1 MATSTI
7 GKIIQNFI
15 PYQGTPGTPSENRSI
30 PGVPTLVD
38 PMIAR
43 YLALK
48 GEEAG
53 IGRVLPVAM
62 YGAET
67 TFGNEGEG
75 RTNPLH
81 FKYTKSG
88 PKLSNRED
96 AIASPHMGRLK
107 ETISELS
114 SQGMPKSVADRTY
127 DYLFQNGVRPFA
139 AADRSIE
146 EKISYAKDVLQ
157 RHNKPET
164 PENLAWIYQG
174 TGTPNKNEIPGGF
187 AYGAPVVKTKSGTG
201 HSAVVGQI
209 IKDLVSSSS
218 ELGNYIRGVE

>member
-30 PGVPTLVD
+30 PGVSTLVD

-48 GEEAG
+48 GERAG
-53 IGRVLPVAM
+53 IGRSLPVAM

-67 TFGNEGEG
+67 TFGTKGQG
-75 RTNPLH
+75 RNNPLH
-81 FKYTKSG
+81 Y
-88 PKLSNRED
+88 LYHVD
-96 AIASPHMGRLK
+96 ADKTPGKDNVHANQLK
-107 ETISELS
+107 ETLNELS
-114 SQGMPKSVADRTY
+114 AQGMPTGERNLTEG
-127 DYLFQNGVRPFA
+127 YLHDNAVRPFTA
-139 AADRSIE
+139 IDKSID

-174 TGTPNKNEIPGGF
+174 TGTPNKKEIPGGI
-187 AYGAPVVKTKSGTG
+187 AYGQPVVKTKPGTG
-201 HSAVVGQI
+201 HSAVVNQI
-209 IKDLVSSSS
+209 MKDLASSSS
-218 ELGNYIRGVE
+218 ELGNYIRGVL

>member
-1 MATSTI
+1 VATSTI

-48 GEEAG
+48 GERAG
-53 IGRVLPVAM
+53 IGRELPVAM

-67 TFGNEGEG
+67 NFGNQGAG

-81 FKYTKSG
+81 YLWHSEEKGLTDAKNSG
-88 PKLSNRED
+88 HMNKLRSTLD
-96 AIASPHMGRLK
+96 
-107 ETISELS
+107 ELA
-114 SQGMPKSVADRTY
+114 SQGMPQSTIDRTKE
-127 DYLFQNGVRPFA
+127 YLFQNAVRPFSA
-139 AADRSIE
+139 IDKSID
-146 EKISYAKDVLQ
+146 EKISYAKDVLR
-157 RHNKPET
+157 RHGKPET

-174 TGTPNKNEIPGGF
+174 TGTPNKHEIPGGF
-187 AYGAPVVKTKSGTG
+187 AYGAPVVRTKSGTG

-209 IKDLVSSSS
+209 IKDLASSSS